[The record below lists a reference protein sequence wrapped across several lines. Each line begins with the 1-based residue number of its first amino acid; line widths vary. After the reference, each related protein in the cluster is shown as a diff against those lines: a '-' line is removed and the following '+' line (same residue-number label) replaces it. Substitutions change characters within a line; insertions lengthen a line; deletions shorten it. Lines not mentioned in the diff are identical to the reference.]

1 MFAVST
7 HQQIMSLKIESQKRN
22 EEEDQLKESEPSIKI
37 FFFFFFFPFWRQG
50 IRLYL
55 ETQLTEKKEDKISK

>member
-22 EEEDQLKESEPSIKI
+22 EEEDQLKESEPSIK
-37 FFFFFFFPFWRQG
+37 FFFFSPFG
-50 IRLYL
+50 G
-55 ETQLTEKKEDKISK
+55 KE

>member
-22 EEEDQLKESEPSIKI
+22 EEEDQLKESEPCITS
-37 FFFFFFFPFWRQG
+37 FFF
-50 IRLYL
+50 L
-55 ETQLTEKKEDKISK
+55 ETRNKTLFGKPTDWEEGR

>member
-37 FFFFFFFPFWRQG
+37 FFFFFFSPFG
-50 IRLYL
+50 G
-55 ETQLTEKKEDKISK
+55 KE

>member
-22 EEEDQLKESEPSIKI
+22 EEEDQLKESEPSIK
-37 FFFFFFFPFWRQG
+37 FFFLCLIKGKTGSWN
-50 IRLYL
+50 
-55 ETQLTEKKEDKISK
+55 E

>member
-22 EEEDQLKESEPSIKI
+22 EEEAQLKESEPCITS
-37 FFFFFFFPFWRQG
+37 FFF
-50 IRLYL
+50 L
-55 ETQLTEKKEDKISK
+55 EARNKTLFGKPAG

>member
-22 EEEDQLKESEPSIKI
+22 EEEDQIKESEPSIRI
-37 FFFFFFFPFWRQG
+37 FFFFFFP
-50 IRLYL
+50 LL
-55 ETQLTEKKEDKISK
+55 EARNKTLFGNPAD